1 MITNDGYHQ
10 EGKPRP
16 WAVGAFSGH
25 MASRSAPPCLQRGTS
40 PRCGRYSSDHRTPH
54 MWRNAQKNCHRAA
67 KTRVSHWSP
76 LFPPLPEY
84 YGQLAVSGDCRWN
97 KRILQSL
104 HQNSIRIQ
112 ISFHKFRASYT
123 TRDRISRKG
132 VDTICVQ
139 VLKVACRF

>member
-1 MITNDGYHQ
+1 MMATI
-10 EGKPRP
+10 KR
-16 WAVGAFSGH
+16 
-25 MASRSAPPCLQRGTS
+25 ASRDPGPWVHFLAIWHQGARRPACSEVHPRGAAGTAVTI
-40 PRCGRYSSDHRTPH
+40 GHRTL
-54 MWRNAQKNCHRAA
+54 WRNAQKNCHRAA